1 MPIFKRKG
9 AAAYEVMKYT
19 LPKLHTG
26 KSWFVDFFCYD
37 PITQTKRRKKYFLNP
52 KQKASE
58 KKRSAADLIAGITER
73 LRQGWNPWAEQSSE
87 RQYLHY
93 SAICDLYIRYIK
105 SLSDKNTLKKSTYN
119 SYVSYLNVFNTWM
132 ENKVFPVLYVFQ
144 IDKTLISDFL
154 EYMIIEKD
162 VSARTRNNYLVW
174 LATFCGW
181 MVAKGA
187 LDSDPTSGIKKIKE
201 NEKFRE
207 QLSSE
212 QLDTLRTYL
221 SKSNP
226 HFLLACM
233 MEYYTFIR
241 PEELCSIRIGDIFI
255 KEQKVRLSG
264 EFTKNRKDGM
274 VGLND
279 RIIRLMIE
287 LDTFKHDSDEYLFGG
302 RDFKP
307 SPKKQAGRIFRETF
321 QKLRKELRWPAC
333 YQFYSLKDTGIR
345 DLANTVGIVVA
356 RDQARH
362 SDVKTT
368 NKYLRGDSLTVH
380 EETKHFDG
388 NL

>member
-1 MPIFKRKG
+1 MPILKRKG

-26 KSWFVDFFCYD
+26 KVWFVDFFCYD
-37 PITQTKRRKKYFLNP
+37 PITQTKRRKKYHLDP
-52 KQKASE
+52 HLKKAE
-58 KKRSAADLIAGITER
+58 RKRSAADLIAGITER
-73 LRQGWNPWAEQSSE
+73 LRQGWNPWAEHSSE

-93 SAICDLYIRYIK
+93 SALCDIYIRYIK

-119 SYVSYLNVFNTWM
+119 SYVSYLNVFNEWIDR
-132 ENKVFPVLYVFQ
+132 KVFPVVYVFQ
-144 IDKTLISDFL
+144 IDRTLISDFL
-154 EYMIIEKD
+154 EYMVIEKD

-174 LATFCGW
+174 LSTFCGW

-187 LDSDPTSGIKKIKE
+187 LDSDPTTEIKKLKE
-201 NEKFRE
+201 NDKFRE
-207 QLSSE
+207 QLTAG
-212 QLDTLRTYL
+212 QLDDLRTYL
-221 SKSNP
+221 STSNP

-255 KEQKVRLSG
+255 KDQKVRLSG

-279 RIIRLMIE
+279 RIIKLMID
-287 LDTFKHDSDEYLFGG
+287 LGTFNHLSDEYLFGG

-321 QKLRKELRWPAC
+321 QKLRKELHWPAC

-345 DLANTVGIVVA
+345 DLANAEGIVVA

-368 NKYLRGDSLTVH
+368 NKYLKGDSLTVH
-380 EETKHFDG
+380 EETKHFNG
-388 NL
+388 FL